1 MTSSFGWM
9 DYSEHERRRA
19 LDVIDLFREQ
29 DTRDELGIGT
39 VRDALAELLFPGT
52 STIQTRARYFLF
64 IPWIYLKLERLGV
77 SSGQVGAR
85 ARREEVA
92 LIDALAESD
101 DTDGV
106 IGIQAR
112 ASLKRL
118 PSNVYWQGLGRWR
131 IRLFPGSQE
140 QYHRSLNGFYDR
152 MRRIARDDEGT
163 PLGGPMRPNWH
174 PGLPPAPPGFP
185 RKASFKLAKAEAEYL
200 RSRIMTQV
208 PDTLLA
214 LLVDGA
220 GPSTQVRFPWEHPQV
235 QDFPA
240 RIREQLDHARNF
252 SEAIHGAALLY
263 NLMLAELSRQEERIE
278 FYRTAL
284 SEWSTLLAEREEP
297 LTRWD
302 RQRFWSIVI
311 AGGARV
317 APPTRFFIDTWLDL
331 VLTDDPGRGADR
343 VADLEQARRLIRD
356 RETFLKRDQARLANK
371 RALELWNGAAGT
383 AQLSYRWPV
392 VQTIVAD
399 ILAGLRRRDESA

>member
-1 MTSSFGWM
+1 
-9 DYSEHERRRA
+9 A
-19 LDVIDLFREQ
+19 
-29 DTRDELGIGT
+29 

-64 IPWIYLKLERLGV
+64 VPWIYLKLEAKIER
-77 SSGQVGAR
+77 SQVPPNEVADR

-101 DTDGV
+101 DTNGV

-185 RKASFKLAKAEAEYL
+185 RKASFQLAKAEADYV

-208 PDTLLA
+208 PGTLLA
-214 LLVDGA
+214 LLVDGV
-220 GPSTQVRFPWEHPQV
+220 GPPTQVVFPWEHPQV

-240 RIREQLDHARNF
+240 RIKEQLDHARNF

-263 NLMLAELSRQEERIE
+263 NLMLAELSGQEELME
-278 FYRTAL
+278 EYRARL
-284 SEWSTLLAEREEP
+284 SEWSTLIAERREP
-297 LTRWD
+297 LANWD
-302 RQRFWSIVI
+302 RRRFWSIVI
-311 AGGARV
+311 SSGARV
-317 APPTRFFIDTWLDL
+317 APATRLFIDTWLDL
-331 VLTDDPGRGADR
+331 TLSGDRVRGGPVRDISR
-343 VADLEQARRLIRD
+343 VADSERARSLIRD
-356 RETFLKRDQARLANK
+356 RETLLKRDQARLTNR

-392 VQTIVAD
+392 AQTIVAD
-399 ILAGLRRRDESA
+399 ILAGLRRRDEGA